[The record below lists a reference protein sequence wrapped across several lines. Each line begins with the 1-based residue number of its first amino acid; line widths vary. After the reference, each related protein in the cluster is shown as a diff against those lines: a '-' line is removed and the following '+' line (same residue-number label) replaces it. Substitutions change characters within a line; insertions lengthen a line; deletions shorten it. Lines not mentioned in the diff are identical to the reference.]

1 MIRELDFELH
11 RFFSSP
17 QLKWQLAPRCLPKT
31 AAATL
36 SHLPVP
42 LGNSTPFCPGRAQ
55 PHSCLRIRN
64 AHAVASQPPPCTG
77 TRLYRE
83 NLPAPARA
91 SRSVLRH
98 PHTVFSDI
106 VRASLPSSSFVKT
119 DRPSRGAPANHCCRG
134 AGTPRVMVCA
144 CGIHYFTL
152 HPSFP
157 AVFPYRLAA
166 RTFRGMHDPSPSHPR
181 FEAHCEGARIG
192 MGSGTTDALGVG
204 AAWCV
209 GWWVWTPR
217 GGLLGV

>member
-1 MIRELDFELH
+1 MVLGQLFPFWESKPVKDPRGVCFREMQP
-11 RFFSSP
+11 RGPPRRSP
-17 QLKWQLAPRCLPKT
+17 
-31 AAATL
+31 
-36 SHLPVP
+36 
-42 LGNSTPFCPGRAQ
+42 GPGW
-55 PHSCLRIRN
+55 
-64 AHAVASQPPPCTG
+64 AV
-77 TRLYRE
+77 
-83 NLPAPARA
+83 
-91 SRSVLRH
+91 VF
-98 PHTVFSDI
+98 VFSNI

-134 AGTPRVMVCA
+134 AGTPRAMVCA